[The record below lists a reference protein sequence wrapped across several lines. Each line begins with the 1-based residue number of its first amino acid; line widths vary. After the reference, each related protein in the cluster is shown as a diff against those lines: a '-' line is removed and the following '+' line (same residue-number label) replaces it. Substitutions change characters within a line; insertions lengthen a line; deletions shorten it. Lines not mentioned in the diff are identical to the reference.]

1 MRIGVTAFLSDKSI
15 RPEELA
21 RAAEERGF
29 DSMYVPEHTHIPVSR
44 RTPAPLGEPLPEQYW
59 RALDPFVGLMSAA
72 AATKTIRLGTGVS
85 LVMEHDPIVLAK
97 EIATLDLLSGGRF
110 TFGIGFGWN
119 VEEAEDHGVEWKKR
133 RAITREKVMAM
144 QALWA
149 NDVAGFEGE
158 YVHFEASK
166 SWPKPVQQPR
176 PPTLI
181 GGGAGPIMF
190 RHVAEYA
197 DGWAPIGARGVAK
210 ALPDLK
216 RAWEEAGRDPA
227 SLQLMPFGSVPDVGK
242 LEYFTTLGV
251 TETVLGLQ
259 YGARDEVLRELD
271 SFAEIVARFRASR

>member
-1 MRIGVTAFLSDKSI
+1 MRIGVTAFLSDRSI
-15 RPEELA
+15 RPDELA

-44 RTPAPLGEPLPEQYW
+44 RTPAPMGEPLPEQYW
-59 RALDPFVGLMSAA
+59 RALDPFVALTAA
-72 AATKTIRLGTGVS
+72 AAVTKTLRLGTGVS

-97 EIATLDLLSGGRF
+97 EIATLDHLSGGRF
-110 TFGIGFGWN
+110 TFGLGFGWN
-119 VEEAEDHGVEWKKR
+119 VEEAEDHGVEWKRR
-133 RAITREKVMAM
+133 RAITREKVLAM
-144 QALWA
+144 QALWS
-149 NDVAGFEGE
+149 NDVAGFDGE
-158 YVHFEASK
+158 FVRFEPSK

-190 RHVAEYA
+190 SHVAEYA

-216 RAWEEAGRDPA
+216 RAWEDAGRDPA
-227 SLQLMPFGSVPDVGK
+227 ALQLMPFGSVPDVGK
-242 LEYFTTLGV
+242 LEYFVSLGV

-271 SFAEIVARFRASR
+271 GFAAIVAEFRG

>member
-1 MRIGVTAFLSDKSI
+1 MMRIGVTAFLSDRSI
-15 RPEELA
+15 RPDELA

-44 RTPAPLGEPLPEQYW
+44 RTPAPMGEPLPEQYW
-59 RALDPFVGLMSAA
+59 RALDPFVALTAA
-72 AATKTIRLGTGVS
+72 AAVTTTLRLGTGVS

-97 EIATLDLLSGGRF
+97 EIATLDHLSGGRF

-119 VEEAEDHGVEWKKR
+119 VEEAEDHGVEWKRR
-133 RAITREKVMAM
+133 RALTREKVLAM
-144 QALWA
+144 QALWSK
-149 NDVAGFEGE
+149 DVAGFDGE
-158 YVHFEASK
+158 LVRFEPSK

-176 PPTLI
+176 PSTLI

-210 ALPDLK
+210 ALPDMK

-227 SLQLMPFGSVPDVGK
+227 ALQLMPFGSVPDVGK
-242 LEYFTTLGV
+242 LEYFVTLGV

-259 YGARDEVLRELD
+259 YGARDDVLRELD
-271 SFAEIVARFRASR
+271 SFAEIVADFRG

>member
-1 MRIGVTAFLSDKSI
+1 MMRIGVTAFLSDRSI
-15 RPEELA
+15 QPVELA
-21 RAAEERGF
+21 RAAEDRGF

-44 RTPAPLGEPLPEQYW
+44 RTPAPMGEPLPEQYW
-59 RALDPFVGLMSAA
+59 RALDPFIALMQAA
-72 AATKTIRLGTGVS
+72 AVTTTLRLGTGVC

-97 EIATLDLLSGGRF
+97 EIATLDHLSGGRF

-119 VEEAEDHGVEWKKR
+119 VEEAEDHGVIWKSR
-133 RAITREKVMAM
+133 RAISREKLLAM
-144 QALWA
+144 QKLWE
-149 NDVAGFEGE
+149 NEPTGFDGE
-158 YVHFEASK
+158 FVRFQASNPF
-166 SWPKPVQQPR
+166 PKPVQRPR

-197 DGWAPIGARGVAK
+197 DGWAPIGARGMAK

-227 SLQLMPFGSVPDVGK
+227 TLQLMPFGSIPDVGK
-242 LEYFTTLGV
+242 LQYIESLGA

-259 YGARDEVLRELD
+259 YGARDDVLRELD
-271 SFAEIVARFRASR
+271 SFAKIVADFQGK

>member
-1 MRIGVTAFLSDKSI
+1 MRIGVTAFLSDRSI
-15 RPEELA
+15 RPDELA

-44 RTPAPLGEPLPEQYW
+44 RTPAPMGEPLPEQYW
-59 RALDPFVGLMSAA
+59 RALDPFVALTAA
-72 AATKTIRLGTGVS
+72 AAVTKTLRLGTGVS

-97 EIATLDLLSGGRF
+97 EIATLDHLSGGRF
-110 TFGIGFGWN
+110 TFGLGFGWN
-119 VEEAEDHGVEWKKR
+119 VEEAEDHRVEWKRR
-133 RAITREKVMAM
+133 RAITREKVLAM
-144 QALWA
+144 QALWS
-149 NDVAGFEGE
+149 NDVAGFDGE
-158 YVHFEASK
+158 FVRFEPSK

-190 RHVAEYA
+190 KHIAEYA

-216 RAWEEAGRDPA
+216 RAWEDAGRDPA
-227 SLQLMPFGSVPDVGK
+227 ALQLMPFGSVPDVGK
-242 LEYFTTLGV
+242 LEYFVSLGV

-271 SFAEIVARFRASR
+271 GFATIVAEFRG